1 MGAGF
6 NPGAVHRSF
15 IQPVQESRDKKAIT
29 IKCTIMKK
37 MFTLSIGFLSA
48 IAAFAGYAPSSLT
61 VMSEL
66 NSNIK
71 VTVDGNRFDQQ
82 MIGNSV
88 VFNNIQPGFHIVKVF
103 QQERSRG
110 GWFGRRR
117 DDDFRLVYTA
127 TVNIKPLF
135 ATSIELNRFGRA
147 QISEQPMR
155 NRYDERGWDGDKRF
169 DNGRDDHRDWDRDHR
184 DNGYSNSGYGYN
196 RVLSN
201 QDFFAAQRVM
211 DRESFDN
218 ARLLYAKRLADD
230 CYFTSEQVKD
240 LAKFFSFDNSR
251 MEFVKYAYA
260 KTVDKNNFSIVCNAF
275 DSNYAKDQL
284 MNFIRSCR

>member
-1 MGAGF
+1 MDGDF
-6 NPGAVHRSF
+6 NPLVVERSF
-15 IQPVQESRDKKAIT
+15 IQPVLVSRDKKAIT

-66 NSNIK
+66 YSNIK

-88 VFNNIQPGFHIVKVF
+88 VFNNLQPGFHTVKIF

-155 NRYDERGWDGDKRF
+155 NRYDERGWDGDKRY
-169 DNGRDDHRDWDRDHR
+169 DNDRDDHR
-184 DNGYSNSGYGYN
+184 NSGYGYN

-201 QDFFAAQRVM
+201 QDFFAAQRVL

-230 CYFTSEQVKD
+230 CYFTAEQVKD

>member
-1 MGAGF
+1 MDAGF
-6 NPGAVHRSF
+6 NPVGVHRSF
-15 IQPVQESRDKKAIT
+15 IQPAQGSRDKKAIT

-37 MFTLSIGFLSA
+37 MFTLGIGFLSA

-61 VMSEL
+61 VMSEV

-88 VFNNIQPGFHIVKVF
+88 VFNNLQPGFHTVKIF

-127 TVNIKPLF
+127 SVNIKPLF
-135 ATSIELNRFGRA
+135 VTTIQLNRSGRA

-155 NRYDERGWDGDKRF
+155 NRYDERGWNGDKRY
-169 DNGRDDHRDWDRDHR
+169 DNDRDEHR
-184 DNGYSNSGYGYN
+184 DNGYGNNGYGYG

-201 QDFFAAQRVM
+201 QDFFAAQRVL
-211 DRESFDN
+211 DREAFDN

-230 CYFTSEQVKD
+230 SYFTSEQVKD

-275 DSNYAKDQL
+275 DSNYSKDQL

>member
-1 MGAGF
+1 
-6 NPGAVHRSF
+6 
-15 IQPVQESRDKKAIT
+15 
-29 IKCTIMKK
+29 MKK
-37 MFTLSIGFLSA
+37 MFTLGIGFLSA
-48 IAAFAGYAPSSLT
+48 IAAFAGYAPTSLT
-61 VMSEL
+61 VMSEM

-82 MIGNSV
+82 VIGNSV
-88 VFNNIQPGFHIVKVF
+88 VFNNLQPGFHTVNIF

-127 TVNIKPLF
+127 SVNIKPLF
-135 ATSIELNRFGRA
+135 VTTIQLNRFGRA

-155 NRYDERGWDGDKRF
+155 SRYDERGWNDDKRF
-169 DNGRDDHRDWDRDHR
+169 DNDRDEHRDRDWDHR
-184 DNGYSNSGYGYN
+184 DNGYGNAGYGYN
-196 RVLSN
+196 RVISN
-201 QDFFAAQRVM
+201 QDFFAAERVM
-211 DRESFDN
+211 NREDFDN

-230 CYFTSEQVKD
+230 NYFTAEQVKD

-260 KTVDKNNFSIVCNAF
+260 KTIDKSNFSIVCNAF